1 MYRKTEEEV
10 ITRQM
15 VSVMMEMMMPVIVST
30 VMMPVRIMPVPIIPT
45 VAVKIF
51 LMAPGI
57 MIAFIVISVGISSG
71 FRVSPFPVLRK
82 RYTGA

>member
-1 MYRKTEEEV
+1 
-10 ITRQM
+10 M
-15 VSVMMEMMMPVIVST
+15 VSVVMEMMMPVMVST
-30 VMMPVRIMPVPIIPT
+30 VMMPVGIIPVPIIPA

-51 LMAPGI
+51 LMAPAMI
-57 MIAFIVISVGISSG
+57 IAFIVISVGISSG